1 MRIHEEVVESELA
14 ARRGDEINMGGQGSD
29 VLVPDRSRIN
39 LQLLIDLESLET
51 LGSLESEVDL
61 LVIEDLQTQDILSL
75 MAESGQRGLYLFG
88 LGQEIGY
95 EDEYRAV
102 GHAPE
107 HLIVQMV
114 LCTSSQLA
122 WACRGASARLFR
134 RADRAQGCLDVQGNT
149 LSHAEGTLYVQQLP
163 STWKGTSARSNFR

>member
-14 ARRGDEINMGGQGSD
+14 ARRGDEINMGSQGSD

-39 LQLLIDLESLET
+39 LQLLIDLESLEA

-95 EDEYRAV
+95 EDEYRSV

-107 HLIVQMV
+107 HLIGRLDQIGSMIDGSAVQ
-114 LCTSSQLA
+114 L
-122 WACRGASARLFR
+122 
-134 RADRAQGCLDVQGNT
+134 
-149 LSHAEGTLYVQQLP
+149 
-163 STWKGTSARSNFR
+163 